1 MLLANGLALVG
12 IIHVWWGEEG
22 TPAISRSQGP
32 EVPKAPV
39 LRDTQPLTAFGVVS
53 AKTLFSQDRTG
64 PDPGQAAGKA
74 PSTLEGRRLMGT
86 IIIGNDR
93 AALIGRTPATPGRSA
108 GRDSKTPEV
117 EVVRQGEDW
126 EGFKV
131 VEISNDAVVFQG
143 KDGRKTLNFPD

>member
-12 IIHVWWGEEG
+12 IIHVWWGEDG

-39 LRDTQPLTAFGVVS
+39 LRDTQPLTAFRVVS

-64 PDPGQAAGKA
+64 PDPGQSAGKA

-93 AALIGRTPATPGRSA
+93 AALIGRTSGAPGRGPA
-108 GRDSKTPEV
+108 RDPKASEV